1 MLSTDFATNVMM
13 SVSMLQERRHRVLDS
28 NHIHDEIRTSVAQLY
43 AQEDYSQKDPWVIP
57 ICGAGL
63 EGTAVLGAVLGP

>member
-13 SVSMLQERRHRVLDS
+13 AVSMLQERRHRVLDS
-28 NHIHDEIRTSVAQLY
+28 NHIHEIRTSVAQLC
-43 AQEDYSQKDPWVIP
+43 AQEDYSQKDPRVIP

-63 EGTAVLGAVLGP
+63 EGTAVLGAVPGP